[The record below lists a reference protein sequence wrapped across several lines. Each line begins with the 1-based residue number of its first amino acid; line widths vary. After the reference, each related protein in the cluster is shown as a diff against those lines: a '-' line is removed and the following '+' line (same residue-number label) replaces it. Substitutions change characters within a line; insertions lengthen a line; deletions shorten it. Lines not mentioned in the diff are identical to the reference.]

1 MSAMKEL
8 YVLLN
13 GQRIGVLSQDN
24 HGRHA
29 FQYDTA
35 VQQGTP
41 LSLSMPVRAAEWTG
55 DPIEAYIDGLLPDSW
70 DVRKRIG
77 LLYGVNPNNPFTLL
91 SAIGLD
97 CGGAVQFVTAQ
108 QFEELPLSGSW
119 KPIDEQV
126 ISERL
131 QGAKGAYGHSW
142 QENDERWS
150 LNGAQEKI
158 ALAYAESRN
167 QWYEA
172 QGAAATTHII
182 KPGIDSSA
190 EQAFNEYFCMR
201 MIARLGLSAS
211 VSSYEEFNGTG
222 AVISRRWDRD
232 VYELPIGS
240 KQPLKVNRIHQEDF
254 CQAIGIRSAN
264 KYQNDGGPGAP
275 DIVRFMRDNGFAES
289 SIDSFYSALVVN
301 YLLCGTDAHAKN
313 YAILERENQRPI
325 LAPLYDIAS
334 MYPYETYLKQTRKLK
349 MAMKIGDE
357 YRWKFID
364 FPSWRKLAQQCGDKG
379 SEERITDKL
388 REYAKTL
395 PDVFANV
402 GNEERLRLILTKNPD
417 DANSLERL
425 RTINAIGE
433 GLIATCAEVGRW
445 FA

>member
-1 MSAMKEL
+1 
-8 YVLLN
+8 
-13 GQRIGVLSQDN
+13 
-24 HGRHA
+24 
-29 FQYDTA
+29 
-35 VQQGTP
+35 
-41 LSLSMPVRAAEWTG
+41 
-55 DPIEAYIDGLLPDSW
+55 
-70 DVRKRIG
+70 
-77 LLYGVNPNNPFTLL
+77 
-91 SAIGLD
+91 
-97 CGGAVQFVTAQ
+97 
-108 QFEELPLSGSW
+108 
-119 KPIDEQV
+119 
-126 ISERL
+126 
-131 QGAKGAYGHSW
+131 
-142 QENDERWS
+142 
-150 LNGAQEKI
+150 
-158 ALAYAESRN
+158 
-167 QWYEA
+167 
-172 QGAAATTHII
+172 
-182 KPGIDSSA
+182 
-190 EQAFNEYFCMR
+190 MR

-232 VYELPIGS
+232 VYELPVGS

-289 SIDSFYSALVVN
+289 SIDSFYSALAVN

-313 YAILERENQRPI
+313 YAILERENQRPT

-379 SEERITDKL
+379 REERITDKL

-395 PDVFANV
+395 PDVFADV

-445 FA
+445 FAQ